1 MRTFTSSTEQH
12 HSIGGHM
19 ITCSNIGVFT
29 RTSMLGATAAV
40 CLLSAAS
47 ALAAVEAPNPTDMTQ
62 GKWELQL
69 AQSKFCKGAPQHAER
84 EIFDA
89 GWGFVSVHWTGVDA
103 KGTPIDSRYVYRFD
117 GKKYPSDVVKP
128 SEVAIT
134 WKKVSPSRIEFVDW
148 SKDNKMVAENVRSVS
163 SDGQTMT
170 QTTKFSG
177 KAAQA
182 CQDVQVFVRK

>member
-1 MRTFTSSTEQH
+1 
-12 HSIGGHM
+12 M
-19 ITCSNIGVFT
+19 ITCSNASVFT
-29 RTSMLGATAAV
+29 PTTRMLIATAAV
-40 CLLSAAS
+40 ALLTAGS
-47 ALAAVEAPNPTDMTQ
+47 ALAAVEAPNPKDLTQ

-69 AQSKFCKGAPQHAER
+69 AQSKFCKDPPQHASR

-103 KGTPIDSRYVYRFD
+103 KGTAIDSRYVYRFD
-117 GKKYPSDVVKP
+117 GQKYPSDIVKP
-128 SEVAIT
+128 SEVSIT

-148 SKDNKMVAENVRSVS
+148 SKDNKMLAENVRTVS

-182 CQDVQVFVRK
+182 CQDVQVFERK